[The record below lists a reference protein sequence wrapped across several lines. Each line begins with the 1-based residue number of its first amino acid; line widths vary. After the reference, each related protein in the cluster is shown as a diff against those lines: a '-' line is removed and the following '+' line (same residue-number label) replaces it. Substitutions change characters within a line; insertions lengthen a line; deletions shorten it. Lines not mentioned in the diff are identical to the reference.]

1 MPHLTAPE
9 LQAYFQQHGVTE
21 VECVFPDISG
31 YPRGKLMPAAAFAA
45 GQALR
50 ICQAI
55 PMQAVTG
62 DYSYDP
68 VFPDADPDVQLVPDL
83 ATLRLSPWASQPRA
97 VVIHDCVELDGT
109 PCLCERQL
117 LGDTFV
123 TGFCAFKALEHNSY
137 LNEISAG
144 ERRVLLPLV

>member
-1 MPHLTAPE
+1 MPHPTAPE
-9 LQAYFQQHGVTE
+9 LQAYFQQHGVKE

-31 YPRGKLMPAAAFAA
+31 YPRGKQVPAAAFAA

-68 VFPDADPDVQLVPDL
+68 VFPDADPDVQLVPDR
-83 ATLRLSPWASQPRA
+83 ATLR
-97 VVIHDCVELDGT
+97 
-109 PCLCERQL
+109 
-117 LGDTFV
+117 
-123 TGFCAFKALEHNSY
+123 
-137 LNEISAG
+137 
-144 ERRVLLPLV
+144 

>member
-1 MPHLTAPE
+1 MACMRSS
-9 LQAYFQQHGVTE
+9 AF
-21 VECVFPDISG
+21 FPDISG
-31 YPRGKLMPAAAFAA
+31 Y
-45 GQALR
+45 
-50 ICQAI
+50 
-55 PMQAVTG
+55 
-62 DYSYDP
+62 
-68 VFPDADPDVQLVPDL
+68 
-83 ATLRLSPWASQPRA
+83 PRA

-109 PCLCERQL
+109 PCICERQL